1 MPQLIIPINK
11 QVDISKGALMT
22 TLGLMNSGDEL
33 IQGDSYAHRLN
44 VVVMDGDAQADLSG
58 QAIAGKFIRSD
69 GSTVTVVGS
78 ASGNVAS
85 VDFPSFVYAY
95 VGRLVI
101 TLSAG
106 GTALT
111 QIYATVKNGSTNVV
125 VDPGNVLPNLDEIQQ
140 TMLDVEAAL
149 QEIETA
155 LAASSAA
162 TAAANEGAARANTAA
177 ASIENMTA
185 IANTLTPGSQATVE
199 VTTVGDHYVI
209 TFGIPQGIQG
219 ERGSTTYSG
228 TAITGTSTTPTAY
241 PTGIASAIPG
251 DQYYYNGIAS
261 SDIGNVYICTSGG
274 DAQTALWKY
283 DRNNRGAPGA
293 GAVSTVNGVQPTDGN
308 VALTGADIPA
318 SGTDATKIDE
328 ALAALI
334 LKADIANNLT
344 TEDAGK
350 VLSALQGKVLN
361 DALTLKA
368 QYTLLYTNAS
378 PGSTFAAQTL
388 ALDLSAYDSVLIE
401 YYVNIA
407 TLGYLPSIRVAK
419 GRENL
424 MSMTIADGSRYTRNV
439 SVNAAGLTF
448 GDAYLNGQSVS
459 NASNV
464 PLRIFGVKGV

>member
-1 MPQLIIPINK
+1 MAQLIIPINK

-22 TLGLMNSGDEL
+22 PLGLMNSGDEL

-58 QAIAGKFIRSD
+58 QAIVGKFIRSD

-162 TAAANEGAARANTAA
+162 TTAANEGAERANTAA

-185 IANTLTPGSQATVE
+185 IANTLTPGSQATAE
-199 VTTVGDHYVI
+199 VTMVGGHYVI
-209 TFGIPQGIQG
+209 TFGVPQGIQG
-219 ERGSTTYSG
+219 IRGTTTYSG

-261 SDIGNVYICTSGG
+261 SDIGNVYICTAGG

-293 GAVSTVNGVQPTDGN
+293 GAVSTVNGLQPQDGN
-308 VALTGADIPA
+308 VALTGADIPV
-318 SGTDATKIDE
+318 SGTDATKID
-328 ALAALI
+328 AALMGKAGAVETTAALNGKQDVI
-334 LKADIANNLT
+334 TSDNAAAVRNTLGLKSGALLRVEYGSLSISATNGT
-344 TEDAGK
+344 TTTGDVTFDTAFAAEPNIYVSMSTSQDPQYFSVCVSSQSGSGFTVK
-350 VLSALQGKVLN
+350 VS
-361 DALTLKA
+361 
-368 QYTLLYTNAS
+368 
-378 PGSTFAAQTL
+378 STFTATRAINVQWL
-388 ALDLSAYDSVLIE
+388 AI
-401 YYVNIA
+401 
-407 TLGYLPSIRVAK
+407 G
-419 GRENL
+419 
-424 MSMTIADGSRYTRNV
+424 
-439 SVNAAGLTF
+439 
-448 GDAYLNGQSVS
+448 
-459 NASNV
+459 
-464 PLRIFGVKGV
+464 

>member
-1 MPQLIIPINK
+1 MAQLIIPINK

-58 QAIAGKFIRSD
+58 QAIVGKFIRSD

-95 VGRLVI
+95 IGRLVI

-140 TMLDVEAAL
+140 TMLDVEGAL

-162 TAAANEGAARANTAA
+162 TIAANEGAARANTAA

-185 IANTLTPGSQATVE
+185 IANTLTPGSQATAE
-199 VTTVGDHYVI
+199 VTTIGGHYVI

-219 ERGSTTYSG
+219 IRGTTTYSG

-261 SDIGNVYICTSGG
+261 SDIGNVYICTAGG
-274 DAQTALWKY
+274 DAQTALWRY
-283 DRNNRGAPGA
+283 DRNIRGAPGA
-293 GAVSTVNGVQPTDGN
+293 GAVSTVNGLQPIDGN
-308 VALTGADIPA
+308 VALTGADIPV
-318 SGTDATKIDE
+318 SGTDATKID
-328 ALAALI
+328 AALEGKQETI
-334 LKADIANNLT
+334 NSGNAASVRTALELGSGAIKDIQAGNFTVTVAAGNYADTTVTFSPAFANAPAMSGTIGNASAASYTRIGISPSAASAVVRVYNEAT
-344 TEDAGK
+344 TEK
-350 VLSALQGKVLN
+350 TLTVLW
-361 DALTLKA
+361 
-368 QYTLLYTNAS
+368 
-378 PGSTFAAQTL
+378 
-388 ALDLSAYDSVLIE
+388 
-401 YYVNIA
+401 IA
-407 TLGYLPSIRVAK
+407 V
-419 GRENL
+419 
-424 MSMTIADGSRYTRNV
+424 SR
-439 SVNAAGLTF
+439 
-448 GDAYLNGQSVS
+448 
-459 NASNV
+459 
-464 PLRIFGVKGV
+464 

>member
-1 MPQLIIPINK
+1 MAQLIIPINK

-22 TLGLMNSGDEL
+22 ALGLMNSGDEL

-58 QAIAGKFIRSD
+58 QAIVGKFIRSD

-106 GTALT
+106 GTALA

-149 QEIETA
+149 QAIEAA

-162 TAAANEGAARANTAA
+162 TTAANEGAARANTAA

-185 IANTLTPGSQATVE
+185 IANTLTPGSQATAE
-199 VTTVGDHYVI
+199 VTMVGGHYVI
-209 TFGIPQGIQG
+209 TFGVPQGIQG
-219 ERGSTTYSG
+219 ERGTTTYSG

-251 DQYYYNGIAS
+251 DQYYYNGFAS
-261 SDIGNVYICTSGG
+261 SDIGNVYICTAGG

-308 VALTGADIPA
+308 VALTGADIA
-318 SGTDATKIDE
+318 VSGTDAQTIN
-328 ALAALI
+328 AALSAI
-334 LKADIANNLT
+334 AARTGADIAVSETDT
-344 TEDAGK
+344 TKLDVALSAKQATITSDNAASVRQVLGLGSGALLQVAHGSVTISVDAGTTATADVVFDSPFETVPDVYASMTTAYDIEK
-350 VLSALQGKVLN
+350 FKACVSARSESGI
-361 DALTLKA
+361 TLKV
-368 QYTLLYTNAS
+368 S
-378 PGSTFAAQTL
+378 STFTATRLIVISWL
-388 ALDLSAYDSVLIE
+388 AI
-401 YYVNIA
+401 
-407 TLGYLPSIRVAK
+407 G
-419 GRENL
+419 
-424 MSMTIADGSRYTRNV
+424 
-439 SVNAAGLTF
+439 
-448 GDAYLNGQSVS
+448 
-459 NASNV
+459 
-464 PLRIFGVKGV
+464 

>member
-1 MPQLIIPINK
+1 MEVRQE
-11 QVDISKGALMT
+11 QSRSSRGR
-22 TLGLMNSGDEL
+22 SGE
-33 IQGDSYAHRLN
+33 HR
-44 VVVMDGDAQADLSG
+44 QRSTADRRQRG
-58 QAIAGKFIRSD
+58 IDWRG
-69 GSTVTVVGS
+69 
-78 ASGNVAS
+78 
-85 VDFPSFVYAY
+85 Y
-95 VGRLVI
+95 
-101 TLSAG
+101 
-106 GTALT
+106 
-111 QIYATVKNGSTNVV
+111 
-125 VDPGNVLPNLDEIQQ
+125 PG
-140 TMLDVEAAL
+140 
-149 QEIETA
+149 
-155 LAASSAA
+155 
-162 TAAANEGAARANTAA
+162 
-177 ASIENMTA
+177 
-185 IANTLTPGSQATVE
+185 
-199 VTTVGDHYVI
+199 
-209 TFGIPQGIQG
+209 
-219 ERGSTTYSG
+219 
-228 TAITGTSTTPTAY
+228 
-241 PTGIASAIPG
+241 
-251 DQYYYNGIAS
+251 
-261 SDIGNVYICTSGG
+261 
-274 DAQTALWKY
+274 
-283 DRNNRGAPGA
+283 
-293 GAVSTVNGVQPTDGN
+293 
-308 VALTGADIPA
+308 
-318 SGTDATKIDE
+318 GTDATKIDE

-424 MSMTIADGSRYTRNV
+424 MSMTISDGSRYTRNV

>member
-1 MPQLIIPINK
+1 MAQLIIPINK
-11 QVDISKGALMT
+11 QVDIAKGALMT

-58 QAIAGKFIRSD
+58 QAIVGKFIRSD

-106 GTALT
+106 GTALA
-111 QIYATVKNGSTNVV
+111 QIYATVKKGSTNVV

-149 QEIETA
+149 QEIEAA

-162 TAAANEGAARANTAA
+162 TTAANEGAERANTAA
-177 ASIENMTA
+177 ASLENMTA
-185 IANTLTPGSQATVE
+185 IANTHSPGSQATAS
-199 VTTVGDHYVI
+199 VTMVDGHYVI
-209 TFGIPQGIQG
+209 TFGIPRGIQG
-219 ERGSTTYSG
+219 ERGTTTYSG

-261 SDIGNVYICTSGG
+261 SNIGNVYICTAGG

-283 DRNNRGAPGA
+283 DRNIRGAPGA
-293 GAVSTVNGVQPTDGN
+293 GAVSTVNGLQPQDGN
-308 VALTGADIPA
+308 VALTGADIPVG
-318 SGTDATKIDE
+318 GTDATKID
-328 ALAALI
+328 AALSKKQNSLI
-334 LKADIANNLT
+334 VITLT
-344 TEDAGK
+344 GTTA
-350 VLSALQGKVLN
+350 
-361 DALTLKA
+361 T
-368 QYTLLYTNAS
+368 
-378 PGSTFAAQTL
+378 
-388 ALDLSAYDSVLIE
+388 
-401 YYVNIA
+401 IA
-407 TLGYLPSIRVAK
+407 TNGSSDFNISIPATDNNSNPITPIGIVDISLGAHVFYPSVFQIL
-419 GRENL
+419 N
-424 MSMTIADGSRYTRNV
+424 N
-439 SVNAAGLTF
+439 SVFMRIHNTKSEAAACTPAALVLC
-448 GDAYLNGQSVS
+448 AYV
-459 NASNV
+459 
-464 PLRIFGVKGV
+464 